1 MAPNVVNTIIQSSV
15 SLKRIEKYLLED
27 ELDPIAVVRGRHT
40 PEVDEDTAI
49 QIKDGS
55 FFWKDDGEDILKN
68 INLKVKK
75 GSLVAVSTYRPLCQT
90 LCFLLFVESDNFN
103 EI

>member
-27 ELDPIAVVRGRHT
+27 ELDPIAVVRSHHT
-40 PEVDEDTAI
+40 PETVEDTAI

-55 FFWKDDGEDILKN
+55 FFWKDGEEDILKN
-68 INLKVKK
+68 ITLKIKR
-75 GSLVAVSTYRPLCQT
+75 GSLVAVSTYCPLC
-90 LCFLLFVESDNFN
+90 
-103 EI
+103 